1 MMTYHFLYFIV
12 KENHKSHRRVVN
24 MKYFNE
30 ESSKV
35 LNELKVDISKGLSS
49 SEVKE
54 RLDEYGTN
62 EFTKQEKG
70 SIWDSIKEA
79 IVEPMMMIL
88 LAAALISALVAE
100 YADAIGIVCAV
111 AIGISIGIFTEGK
124 SQKAADALSKMT
136 ENIEV
141 KVLRNGKIVQVNKID
156 LVPGDIV
163 SIETGDMVPA
173 DGRLLNT
180 IDLMARED
188 MLTGE
193 SEDVS
198 KDAEAIIEME
208 NIKAKDKNIIQDPI
222 PAKQLNM
229 VFGGTLVAYGRA
241 SFVVT
246 STGDKSEMGEIA
258 RNLVESD
265 LQTPLQAKLG
275 DLGGKIS
282 KVSSAIAA
290 VLFIV
295 MIVKMVLAKTIS
307 PDTSGVFAFL
317 ESVGPI
323 KTAFVVCVALIV
335 AAVPEGLPTMI
346 NMTLA
351 ITMQKMAKI
360 NALVTKKEACETIG
374 SVSVIC
380 SDKTGTL
387 TQNRMT
393 VEKVYLNGKFRE
405 RDELSESNNYFI
417 DNCLVNST
425 ADIEKD
431 DSEVKYLGSATEC
444 ALLLYND
451 ACDYVQERENATI
464 AHQIPFSSKNKRM
477 STVIEEEE
485 GSTVLTKGAPEIILE
500 LCKYEHINCVE
511 KELNAA
517 RRKEILDEIE
527 ILQKKSM
534 RVLGF
539 AYGNISEEVAIASEN
554 GTLHEDLVFTG
565 FVGIRDPLRLD
576 VSEAI
581 EIARNAGVSTKML
594 TGDNINTAI
603 AIGEELGL
611 LDGKHRAVEAT
622 YIDTLS
628 EEELRQEITTIS
640 IVARSKP
647 DTKMRIVEAL
657 QKNGEVVAVTGD
669 GINDAPALTKA
680 DVGIAMGIA
689 GTEVSKNAADIILT
703 DDSFGTI
710 VKGIKWGRGIYE
722 NFQRFIQF
730 QITVNIIAFL
740 TAILSVVLDF
750 QMPFTTIQLLW
761 VNIIMDG
768 PPALSLGLEPVRDAV
783 LNRKPTNRNASIITK
798 QMMKSMISNALYIT
812 CVLMIQMKF
821 DILGTGFPEKG
832 VTEAN
837 EMQTVLFALFA
848 FSALFN
854 AFNCREFGMDS
865 IFTNLT
871 KNTIF
876 LKIITGTAVAQI
888 FVTEV
893 FGRFFNAVP
902 LSITMWLKII
912 LLSSLVIVVNEVIK
926 LILRTFT
933 KKPEQSESESEKKIA
948 A

>member
-1 MMTYHFLYFIV
+1 
-12 KENHKSHRRVVN
+12 

-30 ESSKV
+30 QSSKV
-35 LNELKVDISKGLSS
+35 LEELKVDGSVGLTS
-49 SEVKE
+49 SEVKQ
-54 RLDEYGTN
+54 RLEKYGAN
-62 EFTKQEKG
+62 EFTKQERG

-79 IVEPMMMIL
+79 IMEPMMIIL
-88 LAAALISALVAE
+88 LVAAVISALVGE
-100 YADAIGIVCAV
+100 GQDAIGIVCAV
-111 AIGISIGIFTEGK
+111 AIGIGIGIFTEGK

-141 KVLRNGKIVQVNKID
+141 KVTRNGKIVQVNKND

-163 SIETGDMVPA
+163 LIETGDMVPA
-173 DGRLLNT
+173 DGRLVSS
-180 IDLMARED
+180 IDLMVRED

-198 KDAEAIIEME
+198 KDASVIIQME
-208 NIKAKDKNIIQDPI
+208 NIKTKDKNIVQDPI

-246 STGDKSEMGEIA
+246 STGDSSQMGEIA
-258 RNLVESD
+258 RNLEESD

-295 MIVKMVLAKTIS
+295 MIIKMVIANEIS
-307 PDTSGVFAFL
+307 PDTTGVFAFL
-317 ESVGPI
+317 QSVEPI

-393 VEKVYLNGKFRE
+393 VEKVYLNGKYRE
-405 RDELSESNNYFI
+405 RDELTQSNNYFI

-451 ACDYVQERENATI
+451 ACDYVQERQNATI

-500 LCKYEHINCVE
+500 LCKYEHINCMEVE
-511 KELNAA
+511 LDSA
-517 RRKEILDEIE
+517 RRRQILDEIE
-527 ILQKKSM
+527 TLQKKSM

-539 AYGNISEEVAIASEN
+539 AYGNINGEVAMATEQ
-554 GTLHEDLVFTG
+554 GTLEDDLVFTG

-576 VSEAI
+576 VKEAV
-581 EIARNAGVSTKML
+581 ETARKAGVATKML

-611 LDGKHRAVEAT
+611 LGGTNRAVEAT

-628 EEELRQEITTIS
+628 DEELRKEITTIS

-647 DTKMRIVEAL
+647 DTKMRIVIAL
-657 QKNGEVVAVTGD
+657 QNNGEVVAVTGD

-740 TAILSVVLDF
+740 TAILSVVFDF

-798 QMMKSMISNALYIT
+798 QMMKSMLSNAIYIT
-812 CVLMIQMKF
+812 LVLMIQMKF
-821 DILGTGFPEKG
+821 DILGAGFPKEG
-832 VTEAN
+832 VTGPN
-837 EMQTVLFALFA
+837 QMQTVLFALFA

-854 AFNCREFGMDS
+854 AFNCREFGTDS
-865 IFTNLT
+865 IFPSLT

-876 LKIITGTAVAQI
+876 LKIIAGTAVAQI
-888 FVTEV
+888 IVTEV
-893 FGRFFNAVP
+893 FSKFFNAVS
-902 LSITMWLKII
+902 LSATMWLKII
-912 LLSSLVIVVNEVIK
+912 VLSSLVIVLNEIVK
-926 LILRTFT
+926 LIMRPFT
-933 KKPEQSESESEKKIA
+933 KKEERIESESEEKIA

>member
-1 MMTYHFLYFIV
+1 
-12 KENHKSHRRVVN
+12 

-30 ESSKV
+30 KSSEV
-35 LNELKVDISKGLSS
+35 LNELKVDSSKGLSS
-49 SEVKE
+49 LEVKE
-54 RLDEYGTN
+54 RLEKYGAN

-70 SIWDSIKEA
+70 SIWDSVKEA
-79 IVEPMMMIL
+79 LTEPMMLIL
-88 LAAALISALVAE
+88 LVAAGISALVGE
-100 YADAIGIVCAV
+100 FHDAIGIVGAV
-111 AIGISIGIFTEGK
+111 AVGISIGIFTESK

-141 KVLRNGKIVQVNKID
+141 KALRNGKIIQVSKSD

-173 DGRLLNT
+173 DGRLIT
-180 IDLMARED
+180 SIDLMVRED
-188 MLTGE
+188 ILTGE
-193 SEDVS
+193 SEDVNKNSEIVIDMESIES
-198 KDAEAIIEME
+198 KG
-208 NIKAKDKNIIQDPI
+208 KNIVQDPI
-222 PAKQLNM
+222 PAKQKNM
-229 VFGGTLVAYGRA
+229 VFGGTLIAYGRA
-241 SFVVT
+241 TFVVT
-246 STGDKSEMGEIA
+246 ATGDNSEMGEIA
-258 RNLVESD
+258 KNLEESD
-265 LQTPLQAKLG
+265 LQTPLQTKLG
-275 DLGGKIS
+275 DLGTNIS
-282 KVSSAIAA
+282 KLSSAIAA

-295 MIVKMVLAKTIS
+295 MIIKMVLANTLAV
-307 PDTSGVFAFL
+307 DTSGVFAFL
-317 ESVGPI
+317 DSIGPV

-393 VEKVYLNGKFRE
+393 VEKVYLNGKFKE
-405 RDELSESNNYFI
+405 RDELSDKNNYFL
-417 DNCLVNST
+417 DNCIVNST
-425 ADIEKD
+425 ADIQKEDK
-431 DSEVKYLGSATEC
+431 EVKYLGSATEC

-451 ACDYVQERENATI
+451 HCDYVQERQSAKI

-477 STVIEEEE
+477 STVIEGDE
-485 GSTVLTKGAPEIILE
+485 GHTVLTKGAPEIILE
-500 LCKYEHINCVE
+500 LCKYEHVNCMEVE
-511 KELNAA
+511 LDAA
-517 RRKEILDEIE
+517 RRSEILGEIE
-527 ILQKKSM
+527 KLQRKSM

-539 AYGNISEEVAIASEN
+539 AYGNISEEVALATEK
-554 GTLHEDLVFTG
+554 GTLEEDLVFTG
-565 FVGIRDPLRLD
+565 FVGIKDPLRLE
-576 VSEAI
+576 VKEAV
-581 EIARNAGVSTKML
+581 ETARKAGVATKML

-611 LDGKHRAVEAT
+611 LGGNFRAVEAT

-628 EEELRQEITTIS
+628 EEELREEIKTIS

-647 DTKMRIVEAL
+647 DTKMRIVIAL
-657 QKNGEVVAVTGD
+657 QSIGQVVAVTGD

-740 TAILSVVLDF
+740 TAILSVVFDF

-768 PPALSLGLEPVRDAV
+768 PPALSLGLEPVRNAV

-798 QMMKSMISNALYIT
+798 KMMKSMIFNALYIT
-812 CVLMIQMKF
+812 CIIMIQMKF
-821 DILGTGFPEKG
+821 DILGAGFPEDITKP
-832 VTEAN
+832 N
-837 EMQTVLFALFA
+837 EMQTVLFSVFA

-854 AFNCREFGMDS
+854 SFNCREFGTDS
-865 IFTNLT
+865 IFPNLT

-876 LKIITGTAVAQI
+876 LKVLAATAVVQI

-893 FGRFFNAVP
+893 FAKFFNAVP
-902 LSITMWLKII
+902 LTATMWLKII
-912 LLSSLVIVVNEVIK
+912 ALSSLIIVVNEVVK
-926 LILRTFT
+926 LIMRAFA
-933 KKPEQSESESEKKIA
+933 KKENQVELESDGKIA